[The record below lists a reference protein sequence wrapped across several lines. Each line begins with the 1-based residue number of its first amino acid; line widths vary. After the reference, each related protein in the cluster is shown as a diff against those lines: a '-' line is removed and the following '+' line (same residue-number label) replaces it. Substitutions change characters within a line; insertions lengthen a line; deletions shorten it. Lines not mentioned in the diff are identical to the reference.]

1 MSTRDDAS
9 LTARERAALAS
20 LEAQAHAEDP
30 TLARRLRGSSP
41 FGLVTKVPRIPAW
54 LWQSWWGAP
63 VAVLG
68 LLLVG
73 LSPSTGFVV
82 GLVGALMLVAGL
94 RMVAGAVQARRTGSG
109 PAG

>member
-1 MSTRDDAS
+1 MSTRDDPS

-20 LEAQAHAEDP
+20 LEAQAAAEDP

-68 LLLVG
+68 LVLVG
-73 LSPSTGFVV
+73 LSPSTGLVV
-82 GLVGALMLVAGL
+82 GLVGALMLAAGL
-94 RMVAGAVQARRTGSG
+94 RMLGGAVQARRSKSG